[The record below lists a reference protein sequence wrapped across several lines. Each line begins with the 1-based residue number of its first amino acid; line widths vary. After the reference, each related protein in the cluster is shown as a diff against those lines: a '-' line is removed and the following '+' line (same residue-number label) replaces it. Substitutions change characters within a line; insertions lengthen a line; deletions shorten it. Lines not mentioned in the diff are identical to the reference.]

1 MKTKVSTEIKAA
13 AIADLLSGEQ
23 PAVVAERYALDRGMV
38 KTWKQRHVSN
48 VVTAEAPVV
57 TTSMPPDDLPVTQQ
71 ARPSI
76 AARQAQVVELVYE
89 TLIAKLTATQR
100 LAEHVTRDEWLDK
113 QSAGGVAELGQWLDS
128 TARATLELLA
138 RPAGDPPAE

>member
-1 MKTKVSTEIKAA
+1 MKAKVSTEVKAA

-23 PAVVAERYALDRGMV
+23 PVIVADRYGVPRETV
-38 KTWKQRHVSN
+38 KSWRRRL
-48 VVTAEAPVV
+48 
-57 TTSMPPDDLPVTQQ
+57 DLPTNAPAHAPMHAPAHAPAPQQ
-71 ARPSI
+71 PVRYPSI
-76 AARQAQVVELVYE
+76 EARQAQVVELVYE